1 MLELKKITK
10 TYRKGRSRVVALEDF
25 SHRFTEGRFYAIHGP
40 SGAGKTTLLMMMGGM
55 LRPDSGEAVYG
66 GENIYTLSVAERNRF
81 RKKSVGFVFQ
91 RFHLLPYLT
100 VLDNIR
106 LPLTLDAD
114 RTGMEEK
121 ARAAAERLGLSE
133 RLTHY
138 PQELSVGQQQRAA
151 VARVLAG
158 EPDIILA
165 DEPTGNL
172 DEVNQQIISECL
184 HQEAEKGKL
193 VVAVTHEQALLKI
206 AHQTIELL
214 QVNERV

>member
-1 MLELKKITK
+1 
-10 TYRKGRSRVVALEDF
+10 
-25 SHRFTEGRFYAIHGP
+25 
-40 SGAGKTTLLMMMGGM
+40 
-55 LRPDSGEAVYG
+55 
-66 GENIYTLSVAERNRF
+66 
-81 RKKSVGFVFQ
+81 
-91 RFHLLPYLT
+91 
-100 VLDNIR
+100 
-106 LPLTLDAD
+106 
-114 RTGMEEK
+114 MEEK